1 MTEQWIPA
9 HKAYEIVGSELRLT
23 NMLRAGLLKAKAG
36 MISSSSDE
44 YARNPVRSD
53 FWKTDRYHEFQ
64 ADWHSGYCSN
74 VFDGTIEVY
83 LSGLT
88 IELSGLLE
96 AVPADERGL
105 LARSLSVAGDP
116 DWIPALEARRLCFSV
131 VNPTNAASWLM
142 EQARLGFLVARAVKA
157 EMKRTGHDDHCVWSE
172 REWDVPVW
180 FWENFTKSTSSRQ
193 SWETGQFS
201 GRGRSPNGSGELFL
215 SGLYFH
221 APTLRRMTGQD
232 EQASLEKPQIVE
244 DTARKGRRHGYDWF
258 AATSTIWGK
267 LFRNEFLPL
276 PENQADIEKALTD
289 LLRVG
294 DKEPGESTV
303 RPYAKYIFDEYEK
316 P

>member
-1 MTEQWIPA
+1 MAEQWIPA
-9 HKAYEIVGSELRLT
+9 HKAYEIIGSELRLT
-23 NMLRAGLLKAKAG
+23 SMLRNGLLKAKAG

-44 YARNPVRSD
+44 YARNPIRSD
-53 FWKTDRYHEFQ
+53 FWQTDRYHEFK

-74 VFDGTIEVY
+74 VFEGTIEVY
-83 LSGLT
+83 ISGLT

-142 EQARLGFLVARAVKA
+142 EQARLGFVVARAVKA
-157 EMKRTGHDDHCVWSE
+157 EMKRAGYDDHCVWSE
-172 REWDVPVW
+172 REWDVPIW
-180 FWENFTKSTSSRQ
+180 FWEQFTKGTGSRQ

-201 GRGRSPNGSGELFL
+201 GRGRSPDGNGELIL

-221 APTLRRMTGQD
+221 APTLRQMAGLS
-232 EQASLEKPQIVE
+232 EQALEEKPQIVE
-244 DTARKGRRHGYDWF
+244 DTGRKGRRHGYDWF
-258 AATSTIWGK
+258 AATSTIWGR

-276 PENQADIEKALTD
+276 PENQADIEKALIA

-303 RPYAKYIFDEYEK
+303 RPYC
-316 P
+316 